1 MDDGGGTTAIWEK
14 DNTTNAG
21 FHGEASTRNPGDD
34 FSAPAELAAGVTEPQ
49 VETTGGGQA
58 VAVWK
63 RLVNPPGNY
72 VIQAATRSS
81 GSAFL
86 PAADVA
92 TMPKSVIPNAIQIAV
107 NADGDTAVVWTRRD
121 PDSEEDVNATFVE
134 ASVRPAGGSFSPPV
148 RVSLPI
154 VEGQSAV
161 EPSIAIDADG
171 NAVIVWRYNDGTDQ
185 VIEASDRPAGGGF
198 SSPEVISGAGNDSFE
213 PDVAIDAAGN
223 AVAVWVRVGWHLLH
237 HRGIGPPGRRR
248 IRGRRRPLRSR

>member
-1 MDDGGGTTAIWEK
+1 MRAKRAGSAAIGRGLPAAVLGCMVCLLGAPAASAAVWLPPQNLSASGRDATNPVVAMDDGGGTTAIWEK

-21 FHGEASTRNPGDD
+21 FHGEASTRNPGDG

-81 GSAFL
+81 GGAFL

-107 NADGDTAVVWTRRD
+107 NANGDTAVVWTRRD

-171 NAVIVWRYNDGTDQ
+171 NVVIAWRYNDADRS
-185 VIEASDRPAGGGF
+185 SDRSVG
-198 SSPEVISGAGNDSFE
+198 SPS
-213 PDVAIDAAGN
+213 
-223 AVAVWVRVGWHLLH
+223 
-237 HRGIGPPGRRR
+237 RRR
-248 IRGRRRPLRSR
+248 LLFA